1 MWCQVQQPI
10 WQDCTGRLCVWAGA
24 LIPARWLDQWGGIDV
39 VPIMWLN
46 SSALC
51 SPGGS
56 GCWQHMLFYL
66 SELILHSSFQLLFS
80 RAVWPCAAHGPG
92 SGLADMHSPAA
103 LAAHATAAAVPSA
116 DSCFSHSS
124 YSNPISSPGLQIF
137 TMYFTMLV
145 NIYCFFPFVYY
156 IWWFFCF
163 RHLKR
168 TSCAKWW
175 VAAVSQLPALC
186 FQF

>member
-1 MWCQVQQPI
+1 MPSAATHLAGLHWY
-10 WQDCTGRLCVWAGA
+10 TLCVGRSTHSCTVAGPVRRDWRGA
-24 LIPARWLDQWGGIDV
+24 HHVAEQ
-39 VPIMWLN
+39 
-46 SSALC
+46 LC
-51 SPGGS
+51 PVQP
-56 GCWQHMLFYL
+56 WRFRLLTAHAIL
-66 SELILHSSFQLLFS
+66 SEWADPSQFQLLFS